1 MSVYFGVDYYPEH
14 WPWDRLETDA
24 QLMEKLGIQVV
35 RMGEFSWAKFEPKKG
50 EFHFEWLDNAVNLLA
65 RYGIKSVIG
74 TPTAAPPAWI
84 IEGDPQIL
92 PVDEAGE
99 VKGFGGRHHDCQSSP
114 VYREHIRRLVTAMA
128 EHYKNNTNIIGWQ
141 IDNELGNSHEK
152 LCMCDSCKEAFH
164 RFLQKKYGS
173 VERLNQEW
181 GTVFWSQN
189 YTHFGQIPVPRT
201 TPTVHSPSL
210 LLDWKRFCSH
220 LIVDFQNFQVSIIK
234 EICPHQQ
241 ITHNLMGLYDKTDYF
256 ELAAELDFASNDQY
270 PTGYYFDPPGQPDFE
285 ISACLDFIRS
295 VKKKNFWMMELESG
309 PTGGALVGRM
319 PRPGQLKLWTSH
331 CVAHGADTIV
341 YFRWRTC
348 LFGAEQFWHGILPHN
363 GIPERRY
370 FEIQETI
377 RGLLPVM
384 RDISQI
390 TVKPKA
396 AILFS
401 YDQDWAFQIQPHHP
415 ELNYVDQ
422 VKKYYRAFYQ
432 KNVPLDFISEKEN
445 MEDYKVVIAPLQFLM
460 DSILEEKFRT
470 FVKNGGHL
478 VLTMRTGVKNRN
490 NVCEGTQALPGG
502 LKDVLG
508 ITVLEY
514 DCLLGVEA
522 ETEWILDK
530 TLGHAVKW
538 CDVLETNGAESLAF
552 YRSEFYRDTP
562 AVTVN
567 SYGRGKAYYV
577 ATEPDDRT
585 LDMIVDKIIKECSLE
600 AVGSSPD
607 GVEMTVRDGREKDYL
622 FVLNHTAGWQ
632 PIQVSDEW
640 KPSVWCSDFLSGK
653 LPPYAVAIYERDSHT
668 SMMMEVK

>member
-14 WPWDRLETDA
+14 WPKERLETDA
-24 QLMEKLGIQVV
+24 VLMKKLGIQAV
-35 RMGEFSWAKFEPKKG
+35 RMGEFSWAKFEPEKG
-50 EFHFEWLDNAVNLLA
+50 EFHFEWLDDAVNLLA
-65 RYGIKSVIG
+65 EYGIKSVIG

-84 IEGDPQIL
+84 IEDDPQIL

-164 RFLQKKYGS
+164 RFLEDKYGS
-173 VERLNQEW
+173 VQRLNQEW
-181 GTVFWSQN
+181 GTAFWSQDYSN
-189 YTHFGQIPVPRT
+189 FGQIPVPRA

-220 LIVDFQNFQVSIIK
+220 LVVDFQNFQVNIIK
-234 EICPHQQ
+234 KICPHHQV
-241 ITHNLMGLYDKTDYF
+241 THNLMGFYDKTDYF
-256 ELAAELDFASNDQY
+256 ELAEELDFASNDQY

-309 PTGGALVGRM
+309 PTGGQLVGRM

-348 LFGAEQFWHGILPHN
+348 LFGAEQYWHGILPHN
-363 GIPERRY
+363 GVPERRY

-377 RGLLPVM
+377 RGLIPVM
-384 RDISQI
+384 KDISAV

-401 YDQDWAFQIQPHHP
+401 YEQDWAFQIQPHHP
-415 ELNYVDQ
+415 ELNYIDQ
-422 VKKYYRAFYQ
+422 IKKYYSAFYR
-432 KNVPLDFISEKEN
+432 KNVPLEFISEKEKL
-445 MEDYKVVIAPLQFLM
+445 EDYKVVIAPLQLLM
-460 DSILEEKFRT
+460 DSMLEEKFRAY
-470 FVKNGGHL
+470 VKNGGHL

-490 NVCEGTQALPGG
+490 SVCEGIQALPGR
-502 LKDVLG
+502 LADVLG

-514 DCLLGVEA
+514 DCLLGMSVDI
-522 ETEWILDK
+522 EWILDK
-530 TLGHAVKW
+530 TWGHAKKW
-538 CDVLETNGAESLAF
+538 CDVLETKGAEPLAF

-562 AVTVN
+562 AITVN
-567 SYGRGKAYYV
+567 SFGKGKAYYT
-577 ATEPDDRT
+577 ATEPDDII
-585 LDMIVDKIIKECSLE
+585 MSKVVDRIIKECGLE
-600 AVGSSPD
+600 SAGCSPD
-607 GVEMTVRDGREKDYL
+607 GVEMTVRNGRKKDYL
-622 FVLNHTAGWQ
+622 FVLNHTDLYQ
-632 PIQVSDEW
+632 TIQVSAKW
-640 KPSVWCSDFLSGK
+640 IPFVWCGESQSGK
-653 LPPYAVAIYERDSHT
+653 LPPYGTAIYEKCCMD
-668 SMMMEVK
+668 